1 MVGITDLIQFIFDY
15 PELGW
20 ILVMGYLAY
29 ELRGKRG
36 RIYKLDKK
44 ITSSIVV
51 IRALS
56 REGAEGV
63 DEEIVDEY
71 LVENGMEPEDFIKG
85 EEDGESSR
93 ADSPNGS
100 YSARSDGEGPF
111 DLDEVIG
118 DEGDRGKEG
127 T

>member
-1 MVGITDLIQFIFDY
+1 MVGISDVISFVFSN

-20 ILVMGYLAY
+20 VIVLAYVAY
-29 ELRGKRG
+29 ELRGERG

-44 ITSSIVV
+44 ITSAIVV

-93 ADSPNGS
+93 ANNGS
-100 YSARSDGEGPF
+100 FSARSDGEGQF

-118 DEGDRGKEG
+118 EEGDRGKEG

>member
-1 MVGITDLIQFIFDY
+1 MVGISDVISFVFSN
-15 PELGW
+15 PEFGW
-20 ILVMGYLAY
+20 IIVLAYVAY
-29 ELRGKRG
+29 ELRGERG

-56 REGAEGV
+56 RQGAEGV

-71 LVENGMEPEDFIKG
+71 LVENGMEPEDFMKG
-85 EEDGESSR
+85 EEDGDSR
-93 ADSPNGS
+93 ADSSNGS
-100 YSARSDGEGPF
+100 YPARSDGEGPF
-111 DLDEVIG
+111 DLDDVIG
-118 DEGDRGKEG
+118 EEGDRGKEG